1 MTTAGL
7 PAVAGGTPLRSRP
20 LPYGRHQ
27 LEESDIAAVVESLR
41 SGTLTG
47 GSDVA
52 AFETALASRC
62 DTPYAVAVSS
72 GTAAL
77 DLAVAALQ
85 IGAGDEVITTP
96 LSFVATANAAVR
108 VGATPVFADVGDDRC
123 LDPAAVAARVGPRTR
138 AVITVDYG
146 GLPADV
152 DALRAVLPSGVAIVV
167 DGAHSLGGSLR
178 GRSVGSLGDITTL
191 SFHPVKQITSGEGG
205 ACLTAD
211 RALADRIR
219 RLRNHGMTSAAE
231 ERTGTNWR
239 YDVTMLGNNFRITS
253 FQAALG
259 TAQLRRLDAVVA
271 RRAALADRYDTLL
284 SDIPGLGLPPRPQ
297 GRASAWH
304 LYAVTIDPDLFGC
317 DRDTVIDALR
327 AEGIEA
333 TLHYPAVHLLSLYSS
348 RGGRPGMAPRAE
360 DLCSRLVTLPLFPAM
375 TEADQDDVVA
385 ALARLQAWA
394 GARAVAPR

>member
-1 MTTAGL
+1 MTDAGL

-47 GSDVA
+47 GRDVA

-62 DTPYAVAVSS
+62 DTPHAVAVSS

-108 VGATPVFADVGDDRC
+108 VGATPIFADLGDDRC
-123 LDPAAVAARVGPRTR
+123 LDPAAVAARLGPRTR

-152 DALRAVLPSGVAIVV
+152 DALRAVLPSGVAIIV
-167 DGAHSLGGSLR
+167 DGAHSLGGSLH
-178 GRSVGSLGDITTL
+178 GRPVGSLGDITTL

-211 RALADRIR
+211 AALADRIR

-271 RRAALADRYDTLL
+271 RRAALADRYDALL
-284 SDIPGLGLPPRPQ
+284 TDIPGVGLPPRRP

-304 LYAVTIDPDLFGC
+304 LYAVTVDPEPFGC

-333 TLHYPAVHLLSLYSS
+333 TLHYPAVHLLSLYRD

-360 DLCSRLVTLPLFPAM
+360 HLCSRLVTLPLFPAM
-375 TEADQDDVVA
+375 SEADQDDVVA

-394 GARAVAPR
+394 GARAVAP

>member
-1 MTTAGL
+1 MTDAGL

-47 GSDVA
+47 GRDVA
-52 AFETALASRC
+52 AFETALGNRC
-62 DTPYAVAVSS
+62 DTPHAVAVSS

-108 VGATPVFADVGDDRC
+108 VGATPVFTDVGDDRC

-152 DALRAVLPSGVAIVV
+152 DALRAVLPTGVAIVV

-178 GRSVGSLGDITTL
+178 GRPVGSLGDITTL

-211 RALADRIR
+211 PALADRIR

-271 RRAALADRYDTLL
+271 RRAALADRYDTVL
-284 SDIPGLGLPPRPQ
+284 SDIPGLGLPPCPRD
-297 GRASAWH
+297 RASAWH
-304 LYAVTIDPDLFGC
+304 LYAVSVDPELFGC
-317 DRDTVIDALR
+317 DRDAVIDALR

-333 TLHYPAVHLLSLYSS
+333 TLHYPAVHLLSLYRG

-360 DLCSRLVTLPLFPAM
+360 DLCSKLVTLPLFPAM

-394 GARAVAPR
+394 GARAVAP